1 MYFIYYYA
9 CCSFYRWLFFSK
21 EESKAKEQPKTKVV
35 KHAKGEATI
44 PVNPKRIVDLSG
56 STEEL
61 LLLGHKPVGTA
72 NTYKDKIQNH
82 LTDKLDGVKA
92 VGWYWAPKVD
102 LEAVTALKPDLIILN
117 NRQLKIYDQLEKVA
131 PTVVLETNLEDWRG
145 KFKEV
150 GKLFDEE
157 KKADKWIADY
167 DKKADSLSKKL
178 KRKQKMRTLC
188 SLQLH
193 LKTSVYTAA
202 SDTVTSSLTT

>member
-1 MYFIYYYA
+1 M
-9 CCSFYRWLFFSK
+9 FFLSLAALLK
-21 EESKAKEQPKTKVV
+21 RRIESKRTTETKVV

-131 PTVVLETNLEDWRG
+131 PTVVLETNLEDWR
-145 KFKEV
+145 
-150 GKLFDEE
+150 
-157 KKADKWIADY
+157 
-167 DKKADSLSKKL
+167 
-178 KRKQKMRTLC
+178 
-188 SLQLH
+188 
-193 LKTSVYTAA
+193 
-202 SDTVTSSLTT
+202 

>member
-1 MYFIYYYA
+1 M
-9 CCSFYRWLFFSK
+9 
-21 EESKAKEQPKTKVV
+21 
-35 KHAKGEATI
+35 
-44 PVNPKRIVDLSG
+44 
-56 STEEL
+56 
-61 LLLGHKPVGTA
+61 
-72 NTYKDKIQNH
+72 
-82 LTDKLDGVKA
+82 
-92 VGWYWAPKVD
+92 
-102 LEAVTALKPDLIILN
+102 
-117 NRQLKIYDQLEKVA
+117 KIYDQLEKVA

-193 LKTSVYTAA
+193 HKTSVYTVA
-202 SDTVTSSLTT
+202 SDTVTSSLMT

>member
-1 MYFIYYYA
+1 MAVLLKRRIK
-9 CCSFYRWLFFSK
+9 SK
-21 EESKAKEQPKTKVV
+21 RTTENKSC

-72 NTYKDKIQNH
+72 NTYKDKIQKH
-82 LTDKLDGVKA
+82 LTEKLDGVKA

-131 PTVVLETNLEDWRG
+131 PTVVLETNLEDWR
-145 KFKEV
+145 V
-150 GKLFDEE
+150 SL
-157 KKADKWIADY
+157 KK
-167 DKKADSLSKKL
+167 
-178 KRKQKMRTLC
+178 
-188 SLQLH
+188 
-193 LKTSVYTAA
+193 
-202 SDTVTSSLTT
+202 

>member
-1 MYFIYYYA
+1 M
-9 CCSFYRWLFFSK
+9 
-21 EESKAKEQPKTKVV
+21 
-35 KHAKGEATI
+35 
-44 PVNPKRIVDLSG
+44 
-56 STEEL
+56 TE
-61 LLLGHKPVGTA
+61 
-72 NTYKDKIQNH
+72 
-82 LTDKLDGVKA
+82 KLDGVKA

-167 DKKADSLSKKL
+167 DKKADSLSKKI
-178 KRKQKMRTLC
+178 KEKQKMTALC
-188 SLQLH
+188 SSQLH
-193 LKTSVYTAA
+193 HKTSVYTVA
-202 SDTVTSSLTT
+202 SGTVTSSLTT

>member
-1 MYFIYYYA
+1 M
-9 CCSFYRWLFFSK
+9 FFLSLAVLLK
-21 EESKAKEQPKTKVV
+21 RRIEAKEQPKTKVV

-117 NRQLKIYDQLEKVA
+117 NRQLKFMI
-131 PTVVLETNLEDWRG
+131 N
-145 KFKEV
+145 
-150 GKLFDEE
+150 
-157 KKADKWIADY
+157 
-167 DKKADSLSKKL
+167 
-178 KRKQKMRTLC
+178 
-188 SLQLH
+188 
-193 LKTSVYTAA
+193 
-202 SDTVTSSLTT
+202 

>member
-1 MYFIYYYA
+1 M
-9 CCSFYRWLFFSK
+9 
-21 EESKAKEQPKTKVV
+21 
-35 KHAKGEATI
+35 

-72 NTYKDKIQNH
+72 NTYKDKIQKH
-82 LTDKLDGVKA
+82 LTEKLDGVKA

-167 DKKADSLSKKL
+167 DKKPTLYLKRL
-178 KRKQKMRTLC
+178 KRKQKMRALC
-188 SLQLH
+188 SSQLH
-193 LKTSVYTAA
+193 HKTSVYTVA
-202 SDTVTSSLTT
+202 SGTVTSSLTT

>member
-1 MYFIYYYA
+1 M
-9 CCSFYRWLFFSK
+9 FFLSLAVLQK

-61 LLLGHKPVGTA
+61 LLGHKPVGTA

-82 LTDKLDGVKA
+82 LTEKLDGVKA

-167 DKKADSLSKKL
+167 EKQTLYLKRL

-188 SLQLH
+188 SSQLH
-193 LKTSVYTAA
+193 HKTSVYTVA
-202 SDTVTSSLTT
+202 SGTVTSSLTT